1 MNVSGIKPINV
12 NFGNITK
19 RAACY
24 AIHQAEGSLEE
35 LKKIGQAVKEQKGNF
50 YNIYL
55 GSDKDG
61 STPYYYVSDGTNCSC
76 SYSTLD
82 EACIA
87 ANEFKQQGK
96 ETAKFN
102 SLARKILNNCDDID
116 EPKFKKD

>member
-19 RAACY
+19 RAASH
-24 AIHQAEGSLEE
+24 AISQAHGSLEE
-35 LKKIGQAVKEQKGNF
+35 LKNIRQAVEVQKGNL

-55 GSDKDG
+55 GNDKDG
-61 STPYYYVSDGTNCSC
+61 GTPYYYVSDGINCSC
-76 SYSTLD
+76 NYSTWD